1 MSRAGMHTPKLFSAK
16 LLYPFVSL
24 LVSTLGVSAD
34 ITKNLVA
41 HYTLDEKSGGVAN
54 DSSGRK
60 NHGSLEGYDSGITGW
75 TTGRI
80 EGALSFDGTDDFIS
94 VPHDS
99 DFDLKTYTLS
109 IWISVSLGNQVRPVL
124 VKGKF
129 DDGVAS
135 TDVPFGLY
143 LNAENKL
150 TLAYEKASSSQ
161 RLAENMSYEANGE
174 GLAPGTVYHVAV
186 TRKNSGGIVKFYV
199 DGQPR
204 GGFENTPKPGDNNK
218 KLYIGAD
225 PKTNQLFKGGLDD
238 VRIYARSLELS
249 DIQELYELGAIAQ
262 QTNPAD
268 GEDTSGGDETP
279 PENQTG
285 RNSGN
290 EKGDEGK
297 SESEKEGKGSENNT
311 ETESA
316 SGTDNPSGEGVQS
329 NEDKSLA
336 NGNETNLVETEQGS
350 QLDESAS
357 TFTTSGFESENSLNE
372 GDSNVVVQETTTSND
387 NQNGANGQRQD
398 ASGSSETTGDYQE
411 QGDTYTD
418 VDDSKA
424 TGNDS
429 GKNEDGATGR
439 NSNDRENDGKKGKDD
454 PKDERSSSET
464 TGDYQEQEDIYTDV
478 DDPKATGNDSGKN
491 EDGATGRNS
500 NDRENDGKKGKD
512 HSKDERS
519 SSETTGDNQEQADT
533 YTDGDDSKATGN
545 DSGKNE
551 DGATGR
557 NSNEGE
563 DERKDN
569 ESEDSKNE
577 GTANQAPTNVT
588 LSKKSIYEGGEPGS
602 VVGQFRVVDPD
613 DPDGKGTYLIEIV
626 SNNSYSRRAKRLEI
640 MDETS
645 NKDQSKDSEKSVDEK
660 DQNQSSHSTW
670 TESEKTTDEADSKS
684 SERKGEKGKS
694 DSDEKAEENDGGD
707 TSLAKKSSRESN
719 SEDYTKTDSNDEKTE
734 GNLDTS
740 LFAISRSGKLVSIQT
755 LDYETRNSYSVRVR
769 ATDEG
774 GLWIEKDF
782 VIQVKNAHVP
792 IVQTMAASEITSR
805 KAVSHGEILA
815 TGNSPI
821 SELGIVISKQP
832 LFKSSGTESATI
844 RANKIKQRFVISLNK
859 LEPETTYFFR
869 AYATNSEGTSYG
881 VMERFVT
888 RKADNGIWANTRS
901 IGAGWVRSDW
911 LGNVYPTEN
920 DWIYHEGLGWLYAKK
935 NDGEGIWLYSQDFL
949 GWFWTSSKTYPFVYA
964 DNSRSWAYYKGVLA
978 EHRVFYHFGQNSWM
992 AISRKDSSKR
1002 KKKSGKESSNEK
1014 TSKQNATKETSAL
1027 KNNETRGK
1035 EVGNKAPQKR

>member
-1 MSRAGMHTPKLFSAK
+1 MSRAGMHTKKLFSAK

-174 GLAPGTVYHVAV
+174 GLAPGTVYHVVV

-262 QTNPAD
+262 QTTPAD
-268 GEDTSGGDETP
+268 GEGTSGDDETP

-290 EKGDEGK
+290 EKGEEGK
-297 SESEKEGKGSENNT
+297 SESEKEGKESENNT

-357 TFTTSGFESENSLNE
+357 TFTTSGVESENSLNE
-372 GDSNVVVQETTTSND
+372 GDSNIVVQETTTSND

-398 ASGSSETTGDYQE
+398 ASGSSETAGDYQE
-411 QGDTYTD
+411 QEDTYTD
-418 VDDSKA
+418 VDDPKA
-424 TGNDS
+424 TGNYS

-439 NSNDRENDGKKGKDD
+439 NSNERENDGKKGEDD
-454 PKDERSSSET
+454 SKDERSSSET
-464 TGDYQEQEDIYTDV
+464 TGDYQEQ
-478 DDPKATGNDSGKN
+478 G
-491 EDGATGRNS
+491 
-500 NDRENDGKKGKD
+500 
-512 HSKDERS
+512 
-519 SSETTGDNQEQADT
+519 DT
-533 YTDGDDSKATGN
+533 YTAGDDSKATGN
-545 DSGKNE
+545 GSGKNE

-563 DERKDN
+563 DERNGN

-577 GTANQAPTNVT
+577 VTANQAPTNVT

-626 SNNSYSRRAKRLEI
+626 SNNSSSRRAKRSEI
-640 MDETS
+640 MNETS

-660 DQNQSSHSTW
+660 DQNQSSHSIW

-684 SERKGEKGKS
+684 SERKGDKGKS

-707 TSLAKKSSRESN
+707 TGLAKESSRESN

-792 IVQTMAASEITSR
+792 IVRTMAASEITSR
-805 KAVSHGEILA
+805 KAASHGEILA

-844 RANKIKQRFVISLNK
+844 RANKIKQRFAISLNK

-920 DWIYHEGLGWLYAKK
+920 DWIYHEELGWLYAKK

-1014 TSKQNATKETSAL
+1014 TSKQNATKETSAS